1 MSYTIINRRFIEFFP
16 AMKYPILITVLLSFL
31 CISSVHSQSD
41 VQTPN
46 TTVEFEATV
55 LDFGTISKGSDGR
68 KTFVFKNTGEEPLV
82 ISKVFSSSH
91 LKVVKYP
98 QEPVQPGEKEE
109 IVIKYD
115 TSRVGPIVKTVTVMM
130 NIKEKAVPLQ
140 VKGEV
145 KL

>member
-16 AMKYPILITVLLSFL
+16 AMKYPVLITVLLSL
-31 CISSVHSQSD
+31 LSINSLKSQTND
-41 VQTPN
+41 QLPD

-55 LDFGTISKGSDGR
+55 LDFGTIAKGSDGK
-68 KTFVFKNTGEEPLV
+68 KTFVFKNTGEEALV

-91 LKVVKYP
+91 LKVIKYP

-115 TSRVGPIVKTVTVMM
+115 TGRVGPIVKTVTVMM

-145 KL
+145 K